1 MDNNPIRN
9 WLFQS
14 RITNFD
20 IENINFPN
28 TENIFVPLWEER
40 KYSRSAYER
49 KRGAATRERAASDG
63 DPCPGYGETFWQ
75 KCDERRRCIFHR
87 PSWLRIPLLRVS
99 PSLSRRSLLSCVR
112 REARLKGPRSVLKT
126 RDICDIHP
134 MLPTGTYVLLV
145 YPRAGRGYEADFYTC
160 SPTLH
165 RGE

>member
-1 MDNNPIRN
+1 MFPFER
-9 WLFQS
+9 
-14 RITNFD
+14 R
-20 IENINFPN
+20 ENIHGAR
-28 TENIFVPLWEER
+28 T
-40 KYSRSAYER
+40 
-49 KRGAATRERAASDG
+49 RGNAA
-63 DPCPGYGETFWQ
+63 
-75 KCDERRRCIFHR
+75 RRRGNVQHPTGILAPDTEKHFDRNATLHIS
-87 PSWLRIPLLRVS
+87 SWLRIPLRVS